1 MANGPNV
8 IIPRI
13 HKADSGFDPLDAA
26 AEEAARQN
34 KVPLRIKCP
43 ECEHIYILYVEDLNQ
58 GLYTLLGQACP
69 RCKRFLKESDDPEKI
84 LVDLKE
90 IREMTKEET
99 K

>member
-1 MANGPNV
+1 MANGPHI

-13 HKADSGFDPLDAA
+13 HQAGSGFDPLDAA

-43 ECEHIYILYVEDLNQ
+43 DCGHIYILYVADLYQ
-58 GLYTLLGQACP
+58 GLFTLLGQACP
-69 RCKRFLKESDDPEKI
+69 KCKRFLRESDDPEKI

-90 IREMTKEET
+90 IREMTKVE
-99 K
+99 